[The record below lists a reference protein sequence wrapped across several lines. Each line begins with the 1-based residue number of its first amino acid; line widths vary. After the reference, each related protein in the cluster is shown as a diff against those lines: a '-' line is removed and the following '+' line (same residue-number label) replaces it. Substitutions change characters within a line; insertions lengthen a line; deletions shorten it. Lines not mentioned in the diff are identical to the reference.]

1 MLRRRP
7 HLLIAAVVLALTLS
21 LVQPR
26 SLVQTPCIWAS
37 AHLQVHVSDTEAA
50 ANETE
55 LSALADELGHA
66 TSMRASLDGP
76 TSSNGSTRATIH
88 LSGPPERGSFRHVD
102 RLNFF
107 AAEGVA
113 TAQVDILVS
122 IRGLPQDRVSGDGE
136 ATLRS
141 TAGAEGASLS
151 DALRGRFGAVTVD
164 IRSTESGT
172 EVCSSPW

>member
-7 HLLIAAVVLALTLS
+7 HLLIAAVLLALTLS
-21 LVQPR
+21 LAQPR
-26 SLVQTPCIWAS
+26 ALVQTQCVWAS

-55 LSALADELGHA
+55 LSALADELEHA

-88 LSGPPERGSFRHVD
+88 LSGPPDRGSFRHAD

-107 AAEGVA
+107 ATEGDP

-122 IRGLPQDRVSGDGE
+122 IGGLSQDRVSGDGE
-136 ATLRS
+136 ATLRGS
-141 TAGAEGASLS
+141 AGAEGDSLAG
-151 DALRGRFGAVTVD
+151 ALKGRFGEVTVQYA
-164 IRSTESGT
+164 STESRI
-172 EVCSSPW
+172 EVCRSP

>member
-7 HLLIAAVVLALTLS
+7 HLLIAAVVLALALS

-26 SLVQTPCIWAS
+26 VLVETPCIWAS

-55 LSALADELGHA
+55 LSALADELEHA

-88 LSGPPERGSFRHVD
+88 LSGPPDRGSFRHAD

-107 AAEGVA
+107 ATEGDP

-122 IRGLPQDRVSGDGE
+122 IGGLSQDRVSGDGE
-136 ATLRS
+136 ATLRGS
-141 TAGAEGASLS
+141 AGAEGDSLAG
-151 DALRGRFGAVTVD
+151 ALKGRFGEVTVQYA
-164 IRSTESGT
+164 STESRI
-172 EVCSSPW
+172 EVCRSP